1 MARVNNLTNFL
12 TDVSSAIK
20 QKTGDNT
27 PIPASNFD
35 TEILSIETGGNY
47 QSKTLNITQNGNYNL
62 LPDIGYDAMDQVSI
76 TVNVPTGT
84 DTSDATATA
93 EDIKAGKTAYVDGE
107 KITGIYVDENLT
119 DVLDAQDQ
127 KIAELEQSL
136 ENKTAGEKAVT
147 SKFTS
152 LYNGDLSNNK
162 VKTFQLDSGS
172 IYLFSQVSY
181 GYSNVVSNQWSVRL
195 IFTGKDSIAYM
206 IPYSSDSAA
215 QIRNTFTSNGL
226 ELTITARPGAWEISS
241 LTKIPNYKSD
251 DILFEGLNKSEQKV
265 FTLKRIK
272 NYLLITRYNKYD
284 SIFLITVGG
293 SASNT
298 SYCRKLTSY
307 TSYDLTEDV
316 TTAWNDGLNFKIT
329 ANSNIEYTLIEL

>member
-1 MARVNNLTNFL
+1 MSDNTTLIDNLNSIKNSKADIKQAL
-12 TDVSSAIK
+12 IDKGQQATDVL
-20 QKTGDNT
+20 
-27 PIPASNFD
+27 D
-35 TEILSIETGGNY
+35 TYAGLIEDIETG
-47 QSKTLNITQNGNYNL
+47 I
-62 LPDIGYDAMDQVSI
+62 
-76 TVNVPTGT
+76 

-93 EDIKAGKTAYVDGE
+93 SDIKEGKTAYVDGE
-107 KITGIYVDENLT
+107 KITGIYVDEDLT

-147 SKFTS
+147 NKFTS

-162 VKTFQLDSGS
+162 VKTFQLDSCS

-181 GYSNVVSNQWSVRL
+181 GYNSVVSNQWCVRL
-195 IFTGKDSIAYM
+195 IFTGKDSIIYM
-206 IPYSSDSAA
+206 TPYSSDSVAP
-215 QIRNTFTSNGL
+215 IRNTFTSDGL
-226 ELTITARPGAWEISS
+226 ELTITARHGAWEISS

-251 DILFEGLNKSEQKV
+251 DISFEGLNKNEQKV
-265 FTLKRIK
+265 FTLKPIK

-293 SASNT
+293 STSNT

-307 TSYDLTEDV
+307 TSYGDSIVDV
-316 TTAWNDGLNFKIT
+316 ATAWNDGLNFKIT
-329 ANSNIEYTLIEL
+329 ANRNIEYTLIEL

>member
-1 MARVNNLTNFL
+1 MSDNTTLIDNLNSIKNSKADIKQAL
-12 TDVSSAIK
+12 IDKGQQATDVL
-20 QKTGDNT
+20 
-27 PIPASNFD
+27 D
-35 TEILSIETGGNY
+35 TYAGLIEDIETG
-47 QSKTLNITQNGNYNL
+47 I
-62 LPDIGYDAMDQVSI
+62 
-76 TVNVPTGT
+76 

-93 EDIKAGKTAYVDGE
+93 SDIKEGKTAYVDGE
-107 KITGIYVDENLT
+107 KITGIYVDEDLT
-119 DVLDAQDQ
+119 DVLDAQDE

-147 SKFTS
+147 NKFTS
-152 LYNGDLSNNK
+152 LYNGDLSNNM
-162 VKTFQLDSGS
+162 VKTFQLDSCS

-181 GYSNVVSNQWSVRL
+181 GYNNVVSNQWGVRL
-195 IFTGKDSIAYM
+195 IFTGKDSITYM
-206 IPYSSDSAA
+206 TPYSSDSGTP
-215 QIRNTFTSNGL
+215 IRNTFTSNGL
-226 ELTITARPGAWEISS
+226 ELTVTARPGAWEISS

-251 DILFEGLNKSEQKV
+251 DILFEGLNKNEQKV
-265 FTLKRIK
+265 FTLKPIK

-293 SASNT
+293 STSNT

-307 TSYDLTEDV
+307 TSYENLTADI